1 MVLDG
6 GDCQNG
12 IESTIVVENRRR
24 FHIIPGSI
32 SIEDI
37 ERVIGLK
44 LKIKKYLH
52 RTRNVIKAL
61 LYRRPTFKSDANS

>member
-12 IESTIVVENRRR
+12 IESTIIGFENEDAVLYRV
-24 FHIIPGSI
+24 GSI

-37 ERVIGLK
+37 ERVIGKLK
-44 LKIKKYLH
+44 LKIKKTHQMHQECYQSIMH
-52 RTRNVIKAL
+52 RRL
-61 LYRRPTFKSDANS
+61 LF